1 MSDNSTA
8 LFKSFVLDIIKVFP
22 EYENRLKKSY
32 KTIIEDEES
41 SDLISSFYENIEDI
55 SKELSENDFKVF
67 EKDPIV
73 LDNVSFKV
81 IWNSD
86 ISNETKNNIW
96 RYLQTFCVY
105 NINNKQGKED
115 VEDVL
120 NSIKQNEK
128 VSDKSTLKNM
138 KMLKKLTES
147 LNSNIVMDKLSGDVK
162 SDDKNVDIKNIKMDD
177 KNIKGMEDM
186 LENSSIGKIAKEVS
200 EELDIESMIQGG
212 QGIESLMNGENM
224 MNIFNSISKKIDTSD
239 NSNIME
245 EAMGLTKNMK
255 DNPLFSSLMS
265 TMGQGLTQMQKPM
278 PEMPGQIPETPTN
291 PDNRKIQLSNPHDG
305 SSTKKRLQK
314 KLQEKK
320 EGKIDVNKK
329 D

>member
-1 MSDNSTA
+1 MSDNSTS

-22 EYENRLKKSY
+22 EYEKRLKKSY
-32 KTIIEDEES
+32 KKILDDEES
-41 SDLISSFYENIEDI
+41 GDLISSFYENIEDI

-147 LNSNIVMDKLSGDVK
+147 LNSNIVMEKLSGNVK
-162 SDDKNVDIKNIKMDD
+162 GDDKKVDIKNIKMDD

-245 EAMGLTKNMK
+245 EALDLTKNMK

-265 TMGQGLTQMQKPM
+265 TMGKGLSQMPQ
-278 PEMPGQIPETPTN
+278 MPGQIPETPTN
-291 PDNRKIQLSNPHDG
+291 PDNRRIQLNNPHDG

>member
-1 MSDNSTA
+1 MSDNSTS

-22 EYENRLKKSY
+22 EYEKRLKKSY
-32 KTIIEDEES
+32 KKILDDEES
-41 SDLISSFYENIEDI
+41 GDLISSFYENIEDI

-147 LNSNIVMDKLSGDVK
+147 LNSNIVMEKLSGNVK
-162 SDDKNVDIKNIKMDD
+162 GDDKKVDIKNIKMDD
-177 KNIKGMEDM
+177 QNI
-186 LENSSIGKIAKEVS
+186 
-200 EELDIESMIQGG
+200 
-212 QGIESLMNGENM
+212 
-224 MNIFNSISKKIDTSD
+224 
-239 NSNIME
+239 
-245 EAMGLTKNMK
+245 
-255 DNPLFSSLMS
+255 
-265 TMGQGLTQMQKPM
+265 
-278 PEMPGQIPETPTN
+278 
-291 PDNRKIQLSNPHDG
+291 
-305 SSTKKRLQK
+305 
-314 KLQEKK
+314 
-320 EGKIDVNKK
+320 
-329 D
+329 

>member
-1 MSDNSTA
+1 MSDNSTS

-22 EYENRLKKSY
+22 EYEKRLKKSY
-32 KTIIEDEES
+32 KKILDDEES
-41 SDLISSFYENIEDI
+41 GDLISSFYENIEDI

-128 VSDKSTLKNM
+128 VSD
-138 KMLKKLTES
+138 
-147 LNSNIVMDKLSGDVK
+147 NIHLR
-162 SDDKNVDIKNIKMDD
+162 I
-177 KNIKGMEDM
+177 
-186 LENSSIGKIAKEVS
+186 
-200 EELDIESMIQGG
+200 
-212 QGIESLMNGENM
+212 
-224 MNIFNSISKKIDTSD
+224 
-239 NSNIME
+239 
-245 EAMGLTKNMK
+245 
-255 DNPLFSSLMS
+255 
-265 TMGQGLTQMQKPM
+265 
-278 PEMPGQIPETPTN
+278 
-291 PDNRKIQLSNPHDG
+291 
-305 SSTKKRLQK
+305 
-314 KLQEKK
+314 
-320 EGKIDVNKK
+320 
-329 D
+329 

>member
-1 MSDNSTA
+1 MGDKSTS
-8 LFKSFVLDIIKVFP
+8 LLKSFLLDIIKVFP
-22 EYENRLKKSY
+22 EYEKRLKKSY
-32 KTIIEDEES
+32 KIILENEES
-41 SDLISSFYENIEDI
+41 GDLISSFYENIEDI

-67 EKDPIV
+67 EKDPII

-105 NINNKQGKED
+105 NINLKQGKED

-128 VSDKSTLKNM
+128 VSDKNTLKNM
-138 KMLKKLTES
+138 KMLKKLTTS
-147 LNSNIVMDKLSGDVK
+147 LNSNIVMEKLSGNVK
-162 SDDKNVDIKNIKMDD
+162 CDDKNVDIKNIKMDD

-200 EELDIESMIQGG
+200 EELDIESMIKGG

-245 EAMGLTKNMK
+245 EAMNLTKNMK

-265 TMGQGLTQMQKPM
+265 TMGGSLTQ
-278 PEMPGQIPETPTN
+278 MPGQIPETHTH
-291 PDNRKIQLSNPHDG
+291 PDNRRIHLSNPHDG
-305 SSTKKRLQK
+305 SSTKNRLQK